1 MKKLLPLLTAL
12 VMFILLPQFGAHAQT
27 EDQCISCHA
36 SMDDK
41 PSAAFRSDVHR
52 SAGLSC
58 ADCHGGD
65 RRSDDMEIAM
75 NKNKGFVGVPKGNA
89 IAETCGKCH
98 DDEERMRKAGFKGET
113 GQLKA
118 LRASAHSFGTKATDA
133 LIMQCTN
140 CHGAHGVRRH
150 DDPESPVSPL
160 RVVGLCS
167 SCHSNP
173 DYMRR
178 FNPALATDQLAKYR
192 TSVHGMK
199 NGAGDTRVAT
209 CADCHTGHSIRPAEE
224 TTSSVNAFNIPT
236 TCGRCHSDADRMKP
250 YGIPTTQLAEYKS
263 SVHGK
268 ALLEKHDASAP
279 SCNDCHGNHGAA
291 PPNVESISN
300 VCGTCHAL
308 NAELFRQSRHKVE
321 FDRMG
326 KPECETCHGNHG
338 VQPATQAMFSFD
350 RDGVCGKCHGPDRAP
365 VGYKTALKMR
375 SMLDSLVGTIAM
387 AERRI
392 DEAEQKGMEVDDIR
406 FALRDANQARL
417 QSRTAVHAFNL
428 EEFSKVL
435 DPGLRIATTSLS
447 DANAA
452 NEEYVYRR
460 VGLAV
465 VTLIITLTIVLLFFF
480 IRHIEKKQA
489 AV

>member
-1 MKKLLPLLTAL
+1 
-12 VMFILLPQFGAHAQT
+12 
-27 EDQCISCHA
+27 CITCHD

-41 PSAAFRSDVHR
+41 PSVAFRSDVHKA
-52 SAGLSC
+52 AGVSC

-65 RRSDDMEIAM
+65 RRSDDMEAAM
-75 NKNKGFVGVPKGNA
+75 SKSKGFIGVPKGNA
-89 IAETCGKCH
+89 IAEACGKCH
-98 DDEERMRKAGFKGET
+98 DDEARMRKTGFTGET
-113 GQLKA
+113 GQLAA
-118 LRASAHSFGTKATDA
+118 LRASAHSFGTKPGDE
-133 LIMQCTN
+133 LILQCST
-140 CHGAHGVRRH
+140 CHGAHGIRRH
-150 DDPESPVSPL
+150 NDPASPVSPL
-160 RVVGLCS
+160 RVVALCS

-178 FNPALATDQLAKYR
+178 FNPSLATDQAAKYR
-192 TSVHGMK
+192 TSMHGQK
-199 NGAGDTRVAT
+199 NATGDVRVAT
-209 CADCHTGHSIRPAEE
+209 CASCHTGHNIKPAVE
-224 TTSSVNAFNIPT
+224 TTSSVNAFNIPA
-236 TCGRCHSDADRMKP
+236 TCGHCHSDAERMKP
-250 YGIPTTQLAEYKS
+250 YGIPTTQVRDYTT

-338 VQPATQAMFSFD
+338 VQPATQAMFGFD
-350 RDGVCGKCHGPDRAP
+350 AAGVCGKCHGPDRAP
-365 VGYKTALKMR
+365 VGYKTAMKMR
-375 SMLDSLVGTIAM
+375 SMLDSLVGTIAL
-387 AERRI
+387 AGRRI

-428 EEFSKVL
+428 EEFSKVI
-435 DPGLRIATTSLS
+435 DPGLRIASTSLKEA
-447 DANAA
+447 DEAND
-452 NEEYVYRR
+452 EYVYRR
-460 VGLAV
+460 IGLAV
-465 VTLIITLTIVLLFFF
+465 VTLIITLTIILLFFF
-480 IRHIEKKQA
+480 IRAIEKKQA
-489 AV
+489 AA